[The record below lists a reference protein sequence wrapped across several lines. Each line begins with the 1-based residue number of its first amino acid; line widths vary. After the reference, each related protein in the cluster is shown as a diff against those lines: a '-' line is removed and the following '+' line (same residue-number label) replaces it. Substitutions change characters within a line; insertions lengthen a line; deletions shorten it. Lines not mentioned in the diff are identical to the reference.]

1 MVAIPSNLL
10 LVLAALGIIAL
21 CCGLLWA
28 MPQLWYRL
36 KYKRFRPSYE
46 ELELRHV
53 KEMQTLRVKHLRDD
67 LEKEKEKSQD
77 LASQLKDTID
87 KLVSKI

>member
-1 MVAIPSNLL
+1 MVTIPSNLL
-10 LVLAALGIIAL
+10 LILAALGVIAC

-28 MPQLWYRL
+28 MPQLWCRL

-53 KEMQTLRVKHLRDD
+53 KEMQELHLQHLRDD
-67 LEKEKEKSQD
+67 LNAEKQKSQD
-77 LASQLKDTID
+77 LSSQLQDTID